1 VADVNVQIAGLL
13 LEMGALQPSRAK
25 GFGYSRAG
33 SAIFSLDDLVTGH
46 VLRGTLRDI
55 RGIGPAAERI
65 VLEYLESGSSA
76 TVQEALAAATPST
89 RADVERRRLAREGF
103 LSRASVRVLLDAGLP
118 PAIVSAV
125 GYRGDFQMHTTWSD
139 GAGDVEE
146 MAEAALAR
154 GWSRIAVTDHSY
166 GLPVARGMTMEHARR
181 QQAEIAAVNER
192 LAGRMRIL
200 QGLEAN
206 ILADGTLDLPPAELR
221 QFELVVA
228 APHSALRKA
237 FDQTERMVAAVRTPG
252 VHILGH
258 PRGRVFNKRAGIVA
272 DWRRVFAAAAA
283 SGVAIE
289 LDGTWD
295 RQDIDASLATQA
307 FDAGCL
313 FALDSDA
320 HAPGELAYVD
330 YALAHAR
337 LAGIPSARVINCWDD
352 RQMFAWLGAAWER

>member
-1 VADVNVQIAGLL
+1 MAD
-13 LEMGALQPSRAK
+13 
-25 GFGYSRAG
+25 
-33 SAIFSLDDLVTGH
+33 
-46 VLRGTLRDI
+46 
-55 RGIGPAAERI
+55 
-65 VLEYLESGSSA
+65 
-76 TVQEALAAATPST
+76 
-89 RADVERRRLAREGF
+89 
-103 LSRASVRVLLDAGLP
+103 
-118 PAIVSAV
+118 
-125 GYRGDFQMHTTWSD
+125 
-139 GAGDVEE
+139 
-146 MAEAALAR
+146 AALAR

-181 QQAEIAAVNER
+181 QQAEIAAVNEG
-192 LAGRMRIL
+192 LAGRLRIL
-200 QGLEAN
+200 KGLEAN

-352 RQMFAWLGAAWER
+352 RQLFAWLAAAWER